1 MLLEVTTLSHGQLH
15 LVLMHVV
22 LMHLMLMHLMHAQ
35 TGRVIA
41 AAIVRVGHLGALLVR
56 DAREGLH
63 LHGLSFS
70 LLVVLTDAVH

>member
-22 LMHLMLMHLMHAQ
+22 LMHLMQAQ

-41 AAIVRVGHLGALLVR
+41 AAIVRVGHLGALLV
-56 DAREGLH
+56 
-63 LHGLSFS
+63 
-70 LLVVLTDAVH
+70 